1 MSWAGRWLE
10 TPAGIDG
17 VNADNPRRCEGGG
30 SITEEYFKP
39 KVESW
44 AEVRFMSGKA
54 VLTELSKTIG
64 ATLVVFA
71 IVESLVRVAYF
82 ARNSMVDYVPLP
94 YVIGHSY
101 GPMPPWLDGLRILK
115 PDETLIWKNRPMR
128 QRKYIDV
135 FSPTHREEDRAAL
148 LRQFLS
154 GLPDSLKDNPVW
166 EISLNSTGFRDREFP
181 KTKQSSTFRIICLGD
196 SWTFG
201 ANVGQQDA
209 YPQRLQALLRQEF
222 SEAEFEVF
230 NLGVLGYSSY
240 QGLELLKKNISELLP
255 DLVVIAFAMNDSKI
269 GGSRDKDMPAYL
281 QKQNTLRKTLNR
293 ILERIE
299 SYKLLRY
306 WAQVIRY
313 TPGSIGDELSA
324 TDKSAQKPEEAVDY
338 EKHEPWVRV
347 SPIDY
352 QRNIHAM
359 INLARR
365 HEAGVI
371 LVYNQ
376 LSADAGEVAGIAR
389 LGRTSVYRMVLEEIS
404 RAEGVPLVDSSV
416 LITRARRRIE
426 EGLESQLN
434 LRVHPARRTRANGEI
449 EVIFRVYSADWPV
462 AKAVYITGTHPKL
475 GGLVPN
481 KIPMYDDG
489 THGDQNAGDKVW
501 SYSATFPPG
510 TSLFYVYTN
519 SGEVGK
525 WEGLDIPHI
534 RSFKIEA
541 KDQEDKIYR
550 PIESFG
556 TIHMQADGWHTNA
569 AGYELIAK
577 ALLEKLK
584 EDASVRSYLGQIAA
598 N

>member
-1 MSWAGRWLE
+1 MKGRSFLVNL
-10 TPAGIDG
+10 TG
-17 VNADNPRRCEGGG
+17 VFI
-30 SITEEYFKP
+30 ST
-39 KVESW
+39 
-44 AEVRFMSGKA
+44 
-54 VLTELSKTIG
+54 VLVCG
-64 ATLVVFA
+64 
-71 IVESLVRVAYF
+71 IVESLIRVAYF
-82 ARNSMVDYVPLP
+82 VRNSMADHVLLP
-94 YVIGHSY
+94 YVVGHSY
-101 GPMPPWLDGLRILK
+101 GPMPPWVDGLRILE
-115 PDETLIWKNRPMR
+115 PDETLIWKNRPIL
-128 QRKYIDV
+128 QRKYIDI
-135 FSPTHREEDRAAL
+135 FSSIYREEDRTAL
-148 LRQFLS
+148 LRQFLP

-181 KTKQSSTFRIICLGD
+181 KAKPSSTFRIICLGD

-222 SEAEFEVF
+222 PKADFEVF

-240 QGLELLKKNISELLP
+240 QGLELLKKNISELFP

-269 GGSRDKDMPAYL
+269 GGSRDKDMPAYN
-281 QKQNTLRKTLNR
+281 QKQNTLVKTLNR

-299 SYKLLRY
+299 SYKLLAY

-313 TPGSIGDELSA
+313 TPGSIGDQLSA
-324 TDKSAQKPEEAVDY
+324 TDKSAQKPEEALDY

-347 SPIDY
+347 SPVDY
-352 QRNIHAM
+352 KRNIHGM

-365 HEAGVI
+365 HKAGVI
-371 LVYNQ
+371 LLYNQ

-389 LGRTSVYRMVLEEIS
+389 LGRPSVYRMVLEEIS
-404 RAEGVPLVDSSV
+404 RSEGVPLVDSSE
-416 LITRARRRIE
+416 LITKGRRRIE
-426 EGLESQLN
+426 EGLESKLN
-434 LRVHPARRTRANGEI
+434 LRVNQARRTRANGEI

-462 AKAVYITGTHPKL
+462 AKAVYITGAHPKL
-475 GGLVPN
+475 GELVPN
-481 KIPMYDDG
+481 RIAMYDDG

-519 SGEVGK
+519 SGEEGK

-534 RSFKIEA
+534 RSFKVGA
-541 KDQEDKIYR
+541 KDQEDNIYR

-556 TIHMQADGWHTNA
+556 KIYMQADGWHTNA
-569 AGYELIAK
+569 LGYELVAK

-584 EDASVRSYLGQIAA
+584 EDARVKRYREQIAA
-598 N
+598 Y

>member
-1 MSWAGRWLE
+1 MKGRAFLANLAGVVVSTVLL
-10 TPAGIDG
+10 
-17 VNADNPRRCEGGG
+17 C
-30 SITEEYFKP
+30 
-39 KVESW
+39 
-44 AEVRFMSGKA
+44 A
-54 VLTELSKTIG
+54 V
-64 ATLVVFA
+64 
-71 IVESLVRVAYF
+71 VESLVRVAYF
-82 ARNSMVDYVPLP
+82 VRHSMVDYVPLP

-101 GPMPPWLDGLRILK
+101 GPMPPWLDGLRILE

-128 QRKYIDV
+128 QRKYIDI
-135 FSPTHREEDRAAL
+135 FSPIHREEDRSAL

-166 EISLNSTGFRDREFP
+166 EISLNSTGFRDGEFP
-181 KTKQSSTFRIICLGD
+181 RTKQSSTYRIICLGD

-209 YPQRLQALLRQEF
+209 YPQRLQALLRQGF
-222 SEAEFEVF
+222 PKADFEVF

-240 QGLELLKKNISELLP
+240 QGLELLKKNINELVP
-255 DLVVIAFAMNDSKI
+255 DLVVIAFAMNDANI
-269 GGSRDKDMPAYL
+269 GGSRDKDMPAYN
-281 QKQNTLRKTLNR
+281 QKQNTLIKTLNR
-293 ILERIE
+293 ILEKLE
-299 SYKLLRY
+299 SYKLLAY
-306 WAQVIRY
+306 WAQIIRY
-313 TPGSIGDELSA
+313 KPGSIGDELSV

-359 INLARR
+359 INLARG
-365 HEAGVI
+365 HKAGVI
-371 LVYNQ
+371 LLYNQ

-389 LGRTSVYRMVLEEIS
+389 LGLTSVYRMALEEIS

-416 LITRARRRIE
+416 LITKARRRIE

-434 LRVHPARRTRANGEI
+434 LRVNQVRRARANGEI

-462 AKAVYITGTHPKL
+462 AKAVYITGAHPKL
-475 GGLVPN
+475 GELVPN
-481 KIPMYDDG
+481 RIAMYDDG
-489 THGDQNAGDKVW
+489 THGDQKAGDKVW

-519 SGEVGK
+519 SGEEGK

-534 RSFKIEA
+534 RSLKVDA
-541 KDQEDKIYR
+541 KDQGAKIYR

-569 AGYELIAK
+569 VGYELIAQ

-584 EDASVRSYLGQIAA
+584 EDARVRSYLGQIAA